1 MIPIYSIVAYSG
13 TGKTTFL
20 EKLLPVLKEKG
31 LRVAVIKHDGHGFEI
46 DREGKDTFRITK
58 AGADI
63 TAIVSRDR
71 AALMENRPRQIHQ
84 ILSTIHDVDIILTEG
99 YKEGIWP
106 KILIHR
112 EDTGNDLPMDPEK
125 CMAVVSDVPV
135 AGARLFFDI
144 NDVSGVADLLISD
157 MSSPI
162 TGKNPLCRLDC
173 FRSIGKETLDG
184 LWKEGRIE
192 AVPRNVQVLEAGKH
206 SEYLYIQIKGI
217 SSVYALTH
225 SGNRK
230 VISLLG
236 EGSVLNDS
244 IMNQGYSSVYCETYQ
259 DSEIFVIPM
268 ENFHYWMKKDYS
280 LVSAVISLQDLR
292 IKKMQRQLKNTVSN
306 ISIERRLASKLWKL
320 ARDFGKP
327 AEQGTEIDLNL
338 PITFL
343 ADMLGVPR
351 ETASRACKSLVN
363 DGLIK
368 IDKKRIVIVDKD
380 QMVRRFHKKNN
391 KGD

>member
-31 LRVAVIKHDGHGFEI
+31 IRVAVIKHDAHGFEI
-46 DREGKDTFRITK
+46 DREGKDTFRITR

-63 TAIVSRDR
+63 TAIVSKDR
-71 AALMENRPRQIHQ
+71 AALMENRPRQIHH
-84 ILSTIHDVDIILTEG
+84 ILSSIHDVDLILTEG

-106 KILIHR
+106 KIMIHR
-112 EDTGNDLPMDPEK
+112 RDSGNALPLDPEK
-125 CMAVVSDVPV
+125 CMAVVSDIPV

-144 NDVSGVADLLISD
+144 NDAVGVAELLISN
-157 MSSPI
+157 MSSPMS
-162 TGKNPLCRLDC
+162 GKNLLSRLDC
-173 FRSIGKETLDG
+173 FQTVGKETLDS
-184 LWKEGRIE
+184 LWKDGRVE
-192 AVPRNVQVLEAGKH
+192 SVPRNVLVMEAGKH
-206 SEYLYIQIKGI
+206 TDYLHIQLKGI
-217 SSVYALTH
+217 SSVYTLTH
-225 SGNRK
+225 TGSRK

-236 EGSVLNDS
+236 EGCILNDC
-244 IMNQGYSSVYCETYQ
+244 ILDQGYSSVYCETYQ
-259 DSEIFVIPM
+259 DSEIFVIPL
-268 ENFHYWMKKDYS
+268 ESFQYWMKKDYS
-280 LVSAVISLQDLR
+280 LAAAVISIQDVR

-320 ARDFGKP
+320 ARDFGRP
-327 AEQGTEIDLNL
+327 VDTGTEINLNL

-363 DGLIK
+363 DGLIR
-368 IDKKRIVIVDKD
+368 IDKKRIIITDPDEMIK
-380 QMVRRFHKKNN
+380 RFHKKN
-391 KGD
+391 KK